1 MRPLLLIAS
10 ALLAVAVLSPPGLTR
25 GVRLSGSDTALAVRV
40 AAAGDIACDAV
51 CGQQQTAAL
60 LERGR
65 YDAILALGD
74 LQYGGATLDLFRRW
88 YGTSW
93 GRPTLKAVTH
103 PAPGN
108 HEYENEGAA
117 GYFAYFGAAAGR
129 PGAGWYS
136 FDLGA
141 WHLVALNSSCD
152 EVGGCARGS
161 PQERWLR
168 SDLAGSSARCTLAYW
183 HHPRYSSGLHGDD
196 PRTADLWSD
205 LAAAHAELVLNG
217 HDHDYERFAPRS
229 GLRELVVGTGGKSH
243 YPLRPIRETGSQSAD
258 DRDFGVL
265 ELTLRRAGYEW
276 RFLRTDGRVGDRG
289 RGVCH

>member
-141 WHLVALNSSCD
+141 WHL
-152 EVGGCARGS
+152 
-161 PQERWLR
+161 
-168 SDLAGSSARCTLAYW
+168 AGSSARCTLAYW